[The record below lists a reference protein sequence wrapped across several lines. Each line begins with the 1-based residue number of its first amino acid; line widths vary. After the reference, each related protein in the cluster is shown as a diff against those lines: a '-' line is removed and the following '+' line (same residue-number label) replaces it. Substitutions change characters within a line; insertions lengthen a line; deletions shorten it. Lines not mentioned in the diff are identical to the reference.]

1 MYNKSYASLL
11 YILIA
16 LINKCINNA
25 SYVNVVGINSFNI
38 FTLSLYNPVPNLL
51 LYISN
56 NIYINIYLIILYYYS
71 ISYNY

>member
-1 MYNKSYASLL
+1 MYKFTSGNIGSTFNTIENLVYNKSYASLL

-38 FTLSLYNPVPNLL
+38 FILSLYNPVPNLL
-51 LYISN
+51 L
-56 NIYINIYLIILYYYS
+56 
-71 ISYNY
+71 